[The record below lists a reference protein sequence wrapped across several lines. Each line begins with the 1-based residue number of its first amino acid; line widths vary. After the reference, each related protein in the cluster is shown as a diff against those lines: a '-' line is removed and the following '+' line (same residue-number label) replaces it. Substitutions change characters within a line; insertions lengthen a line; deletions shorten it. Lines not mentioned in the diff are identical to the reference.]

1 MREESK
7 QFLLPDISANENFEF
22 GDEKVALTKIWQ
34 KLSRNNQFRKKR
46 ELKAALKLQDENPSH
61 SSVKSF
67 STSHI
72 ID

>member
-1 MREESK
+1 MG
-7 QFLLPDISANENFEF
+7 I

-46 ELKAALKLQDENPSH
+46 ELKAALKLQDEIPSH
-61 SSVKSF
+61 SSIKSF